1 MNCNLIFDIFL
12 RKRFELTRLSKS
24 FLLHSRFTCLSTLC
38 AFYLNRERVLFAKT
52 ALSSCGIAEYELYSL
67 TIHVLYAKKVLC
79 STSHALIFSLTTIYI
94 LLTFMAFI

>member
-1 MNCNLIFDIFL
+1 M
-12 RKRFELTRLSKS
+12 
-24 FLLHSRFTCLSTLC
+24 
-38 AFYLNRERVLFAKT
+38 NRERVLFAKT

-67 TIHVLYAKKVLC
+67 TIHMLYAKKVLR